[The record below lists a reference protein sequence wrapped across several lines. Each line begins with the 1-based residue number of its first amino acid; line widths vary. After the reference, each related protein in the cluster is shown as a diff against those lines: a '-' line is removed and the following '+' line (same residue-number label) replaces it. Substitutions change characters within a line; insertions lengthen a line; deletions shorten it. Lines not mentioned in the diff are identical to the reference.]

1 MKHPIQPIEIDANGT
16 PRFKKNSIVEFLLD
30 NGPFDMNDIARGNFS
45 KEDRQQFA
53 QLIGYSLSGYSDLT
67 HYVDDA
73 AYFTAE
79 KMFQKGM
86 DEKDARI
93 EHLENLISML
103 KEKLR
108 EPIAELFELHPDD
121 LK

>member
-1 MKHPIQPIEIDANGT
+1 
-16 PRFKKNSIVEFLLD
+16 
-30 NGPFDMNDIARGNFS
+30 
-45 KEDRQQFA
+45 
-53 QLIGYSLSGYSDLT
+53 
-67 HYVDDA
+67 
-73 AYFTAE
+73 
-79 KMFQKGM
+79 MFQKGM

-108 EPIAELFELHPDD
+108 EPIAELFELHPAD